1 MKGFTVALGALVLAG
16 LVFFFYT
23 SRAESP
29 PVMTDAQIAGIEAA
43 VRQAAD
49 QQHNTWI
56 AQEDLD
62 AHVSDHSAW
71 AGAPW
76 SGSPTL
82 EDMRDRQEEHWAR
95 WDYEPVAPPPWEVR
109 VLGPEVAAVK
119 GTVARLTRTDTTGLV
134 QTFTASFAH
143 VWVVED
149 GQWKVLLAR
158 ENWVP
163 IEN

>member
-1 MKGFTVALGALVLAG
+1 MKGITAALGALVLAG
-16 LVFFFYT
+16 LAFLFFTAGGT
-23 SRAESP
+23 SLPE
-29 PVMTDAQIAGIEAA
+29 MTDTQIAGIQAA

-49 QQHNTWI
+49 AQHNTWI

-76 SGSPTL
+76 SGSSTL
-82 EDMRDRQEEHWAR
+82 GDMRSRQEEHWAR
-95 WDYEPVAPPPWEVR
+95 WDYEPVDPPQWEVR
-109 VLGPEVAAVK
+109 VLGPEVAAVR
-119 GTVARLTRTDTTGLV
+119 GTVERITRTDTTGVV
-134 QTFTASFAH
+134 QNFTASFAH

-149 GQWKVLLAR
+149 GRWKILLAR